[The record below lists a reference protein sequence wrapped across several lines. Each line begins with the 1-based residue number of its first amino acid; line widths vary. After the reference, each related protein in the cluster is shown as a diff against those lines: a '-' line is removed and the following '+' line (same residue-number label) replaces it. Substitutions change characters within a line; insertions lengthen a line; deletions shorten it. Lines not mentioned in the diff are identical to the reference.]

1 MPVFTPTFEWGRSGQ
16 AGSHR
21 PHVISSVSQLNPKC
35 QRRFGKAEHVESGGA
50 HLGFSALLMRWS
62 RCDWP
67 PPGPLGL
74 VTTTWMFCPHLLRIT
89 ASCRPQVGK
98 GAGAE
103 DIGFPKWTVGE
114 ATKLPGSS
122 VAPLTPRVAPEP
134 PRSMQASTVVCSHS
148 YLQQVC
154 WAPRPPQST
163 VFTLPLLRSLRPSPT
178 PGWLLCPFQTQLT
191 PLLQEAVQPS
201 MWPSPGPKALCSPW
215 PCPNLTVTCLLPPL
229 TPPESRAGRGKFSS
243 KVGLHFAVLA
253 PPPESSLAIWGSAT
267 PFSSLP

>member
-148 YLQQVC
+148 
-154 WAPRPPQST
+154 
-163 VFTLPLLRSLRPSPT
+163 SPASV
-178 PGWLLCPFQTQLT
+178 L
-191 PLLQEAVQPS
+191 
-201 MWPSPGPKALCSPW
+201 GPKASTIHRLHPPSAQITQAITHTGLASLSF
-215 PCPNLTVTCLLPPL
+215 PNTTH
-229 TPPESRAGRGKFSS
+229 S
-243 KVGLHFAVLA
+243 
-253 PPPESSLAIWGSAT
+253 PPPGSCPAIHVAFSRSQSSV
-267 PFSSLP
+267 LPMALP